1 MCLPLS
7 AAALTVPTLP
17 NAACYGLTLLRMNVA
32 SLQSHTSVDS
42 GPPAALGLGGDESE
56 KEIRQRKRELEISRK
71 TDSKYRNV
79 WTLRKTKSVLK

>member
-1 MCLPLS
+1 MEKAVRLPLS

-17 NAACYGLTLLRMNVA
+17 DAARCGLTLLRMNVA

-42 GPPAALGLGGDESE
+42 GSPATLVLGGDESE

-71 TDSKYRNV
+71 NRLQV
-79 WTLRKTKSVLK
+79 